1 MASGGA
7 VALWR
12 GAWEPAEESQ
22 PEGREG
28 EDGGGQQR
36 SNVQLS
42 NQSWTAKLDREVDI
56 CAKLDIR
63 AADGRVPPTGGS
75 PIVRALGVRGSRAD

>member
-56 CAKLDIR
+56 LREVGHSSCRWTGAH
-63 AADGRVPPTGGS
+63 GRLANS
-75 PIVRALGVRGSRAD
+75 ASARSARLAC